1 MAQEEAPIV
10 PRAASDEEA
19 SEIFRRYVA
28 EGLRDP
34 LGNLVEC
41 DFGDYAHVLRDP
53 ERVFIVAGVEQAVQQ
68 PDMIWQLPSP
78 DPLKRAMGVERLTY
92 VKWVREEE
100 GSHPELLV
108 AGCERLPTGQVR
120 LRTWFYAD
128 EPRGYL
134 EDLETKGVV
143 LWQSD

>member
-1 MAQEEAPIV
+1 MR
-10 PRAASDEEA
+10 RAESDEEA
-19 SEIFRRYVA
+19 SEVFRRYVA

-34 LGNLVEC
+34 LGHLVQC
-41 DFGDYAHVLRDP
+41 DFGDYAHALRDP

-68 PDMIWQLPSP
+68 PDVIWQLPSP

-100 GSHPELLV
+100 ESEPELFV
-108 AGCERLPTGQVR
+108 VGCESLPTGPVR

-128 EPRGYL
+128 DPEEYL
-134 EDLETKGVV
+134 ESLKAKGAM
-143 LWQSD
+143 LWESH